1 MAIGGKIAGITVEIG
16 GDTSG
21 LGKALKDV
29 NRDINSTNRDLKETN
44 KLLKLD
50 PTNTNLLAQKQK
62 QLGKEIELTK
72 NKLKALKQAE
82 EEAKNALANGDI
94 GEEEF
99 QALQREIIKTEQSL
113 EALEKSAQELKF
125 EKITQAGEKLKDMG
139 GKVENVGKA
148 FLPVTAA
155 VTGLGVASVKTAADF
170 EQGMDNV
177 QSISGATKD
186 EIEKLTDK
194 AKEMGAKTKFSASEA
209 ADAFSYMAMAGWKT
223 GDMLDGIE
231 GIMSLAAA
239 SGEDLAKTS
248 DIVTDALTAFGL
260 AAEDS
265 GHFADIL
272 AAASNNANTN
282 VSMLG
287 ESFKYV
293 APVAGAMGYSAED
306 VSIALGLMANS
317 GIKASSAGTAL
328 RTILTNMAKPTD
340 AMAIAMEDLGLSL
353 ENSDGSMKSFM
364 EIMKDMRA
372 GFSDA
377 GISVEEYLAETAK
390 LDQMLE
396 DGVLTQKQYEKQM
409 KHVTEQAWTNA
420 DALKAQEAATLAG
433 KTGMAGLLAIVSAS
447 DEDFDKLTQSIYEC
461 DGAAQTMADIQM
473 DNLNGQ
479 LTIIKST
486 LEGIAIQF
494 GEMVMPYIRAFVEKI
509 QELLTWF
516 SNLDSSTKK
525 IIATVALVV
534 AAIGPLLIGIGKL
547 LIFVGQIMTFWP
559 KIVTAFGAVKGAM
572 LALSGPVG
580 IVIAIITALVAAG
593 VLLYKNW
600 DTIKEYAS
608 TIWEAI
614 KEKISGVVEG
624 IKSVIASIGEAFTGI
639 GEFISGAFETI
650 CNVVQVGIML
660 VVEVIKAYVNL
671 LLIPWKF
678 IWENFGGVITE
689 KFNEFKTLITTAM
702 TAISNVIK
710 SVWNKIKSTITPI
723 LNGIKT
729 TVSNVWNGIKST
741 LSDILGKIVTAVS
754 DKWESVKTKTAE
766 KFEAVKTKVSDVV
779 GKIKEKISDGFGA
792 AKDKAVEAFDKLK
805 DKIKDKL
812 DAVKTKV
819 DDIVGKIKNKF
830 NITLPH
836 PKIKLPHP
844 KISGNFSLNPP
855 SVPKFS
861 IDWYRKA
868 YDTPVMFKDPTILST
883 AAGMKGFGDGP
894 GGELVIGKNT
904 MLGWFGQAMD
914 SMLSGKMEAICSA
927 LEHMMP
933 YIEAGTKMYINRDVL
948 VGETAPAMN
957 KAMGKLAALGGRGL

>member
-29 NRDINSTNRDLKETN
+29 NREINSTNRDLKDTN

-99 QALQREIIKTEQSL
+99 QALEREIVKTEQSL
-113 EALEKSAQELKF
+113 QALEKSAQELKF
-125 EKITQAGEKLKDMG
+125 EKITQMGQKFQDVG
-139 GKVENVGKA
+139 GKVEGVGKA
-148 FLPVTAA
+148 LLPVTAA
-155 VTGLGVASVKTAADF
+155 VTGLGVASVKSTSNFETAMSQVQATLRITKGSMEELDG
-170 EQGMDNV
+170 QTVNTMDAL
-177 QSISGATKD
+177 SD
-186 EIEKLTDK
+186 L
-194 AKEMGAKTKFSASEA
+194 AKEMAGETKFSASEA
-209 ADAFSYMAMAGWKT
+209 ADGINILAMAGLNTKQIYEA
-223 GDMLDGIE
+223 LP
-231 GIMSLAAA
+231 SVLALAAA
-239 SGEDLAKTS
+239 GNIEMGQAASYVTGAVKGYGDEMKNAAVYADLIATGS
-248 DIVTDALTAFGL
+248 SLANTDVTQLGTAFSSVSATANQYGQSAEGTVLSLLRLAEANVTGSEASTGL
-260 AAEDS
+260 AAAMTRVYAPTKQAKDAMDELGVSAYDSDGKAKDFNVVIDELSSAMKNMGEEEANAAAKTIFGSSRLAIFNDMASTSKEKVNELSTGLKEASGSAQQMADVQIDNFSGDIEILKSKLEVLAITIGEYLMPFVTTLVEKISALVTWFTNLDS
-265 GHFADIL
+265 GTQKLVIVL
-272 AAASNNANTN
+272 AA
-282 VSMLG
+282 
-287 ESFKYV
+287 
-293 APVAGAMGYSAED
+293 VAGA
-306 VSIALGLMANS
+306 
-317 GIKASSAGTAL
+317 
-328 RTILTNMAKPTD
+328 
-340 AMAIAMEDLGLSL
+340 
-353 ENSDGSMKSFM
+353 
-364 EIMKDMRA
+364 
-372 GFSDA
+372 
-377 GISVEEYLAETAK
+377 
-390 LDQMLE
+390 
-396 DGVLTQKQYEKQM
+396 
-409 KHVTEQAWTNA
+409 
-420 DALKAQEAATLAG
+420 
-433 KTGMAGLLAIVSAS
+433 
-447 DEDFDKLTQSIYEC
+447 
-461 DGAAQTMADIQM
+461 
-473 DNLNGQ
+473 
-479 LTIIKST
+479 
-486 LEGIAIQF
+486 
-494 GEMVMPYIRAFVEKI
+494 
-509 QELLTWF
+509 
-516 SNLDSSTKK
+516 
-525 IIATVALVV
+525 
-534 AAIGPLLIGIGKL
+534 IGPVLITIGKL
-547 LIFVGQIMTFWP
+547 MLFAGQIMTVWP
-559 KIVTAFGAVKGAM
+559 KIAGAFTAVKGAM
-572 LALSGPVG
+572 LAMSGPIG
-580 IVIAIITALVAAG
+580 IVIAIIAALVAAG

-614 KEKISGVVEG
+614 KEKISTVVEG

-766 KFEAVKTKVSDVV
+766 KFDAVKTKVSDIVD
-779 GKIKEKISDGFGA
+779 KIKSKVSDGFGA

-812 DAVKTKV
+812 DAVKSKV
-819 DDIVGKIKNKF
+819 EDIVGKIKDKF

-904 MLGWFGQAMD
+904 LMGWFGQAMD

-927 LEHMMP
+927 LEQMMP
-933 YIEAGTKMYINRDVL
+933 YIEAGTKMYINKDVL

-957 KAMGKLAALGGRGL
+957 KAMGKLAVMGGRGL